1 MSAMTIYVAV
11 IKGRGIAA
19 FHADSGH
26 DAEHFVR
33 DYTFRDDLLTLMSDG
48 LPIWDGLAD
57 IEIRQAFAGEA
68 AKWRASH
75 AKAIRYGNIED
86 GDDAW
91 VAFLVALTDPSR
103 RGK

>member
-1 MSAMTIYVAV
+1 MTIYVAV

-19 FHADSGH
+19 FHAGSGH
-26 DAEHFVR
+26 EAEHFVR
-33 DYTFRDDLLTLMSDG
+33 DYNFRDDLMTLMTGG
-48 LPIWDGLAD
+48 LPIWDGLAH
-57 IEIRQAFAGEA
+57 IEIRQAFAGEE
-68 AKWRASH
+68 AKWRASR

-91 VAFLVALTDPSR
+91 VTFLVALTAPGR

>member
-1 MSAMTIYVAV
+1 MTIFVAV

-19 FHADSGH
+19 FHADSDH

-33 DYTFRDDLLTLMSDG
+33 DYIFRDDLMTLITDG
-48 LPIWDGLAD
+48 LPIWDGLAV
-57 IEIRQAFAGEA
+57 IEVRQAFLGEEA
-68 AKWRASH
+68 EWRASR

-86 GDDAW
+86 GDDTW
-91 VAFLVALTDPSR
+91 LAFLVALTDRRR